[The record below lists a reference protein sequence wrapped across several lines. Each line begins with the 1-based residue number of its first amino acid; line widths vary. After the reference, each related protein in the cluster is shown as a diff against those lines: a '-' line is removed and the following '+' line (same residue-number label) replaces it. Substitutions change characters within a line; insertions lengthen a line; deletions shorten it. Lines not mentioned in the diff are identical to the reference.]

1 MSEEKKLTL
10 KELLENTPEEL
21 NIPGLGVVT
30 VKTPTIKDRIEA
42 KEEAR
47 KIPGYD
53 RLPEDEKRIEEGRM
67 LARRMLVS
75 PKISFEDYLNSDD
88 IKMGILLD
96 TVSLWYAKKLK
107 ELNDKRRSIVD
118 DFLQQ
123 MKEG

>member
-1 MSEEKKLTL
+1 LNEEKKLTL
-10 KELLENTPEEL
+10 KELLENIPEEL

-47 KIPGYD
+47 KISGYD
-53 RLPEDEKRIEEGRM
+53 KLPEDEKRIEEGRM